1 MHNDVSGV
9 YGLRRRHADSQ
20 EKEEVMPKKMRSSTD
35 TPKGR
40 AGVRS
45 GMSKP
50 CTACPVC
57 ANARRPAKRAQVK
70 KK

>member
-1 MHNDVSGV
+1 M
-9 YGLRRRHADSQ
+9 A
-20 EKEEVMPKKMRSSTD
+20 KKPRSSTD
-35 TPKGR
+35 TTKGR

-57 ANARRPAKRAQVK
+57 ANAKRPAKKQTAKRK
-70 KK
+70 ED

>member
-1 MHNDVSGV
+1 
-9 YGLRRRHADSQ
+9 
-20 EKEEVMPKKMRSSTD
+20 MPKKMRSSTD

-57 ANARRPAKRAQVK
+57 ANARRPAKRAQAK